1 MSMQIIFLFVAN
13 PASQMPKS
21 VFVLN
26 CLINTH
32 LKGSLFL
39 SDEPFHGLGQPARRI
54 GKMTAGIHFQHGR
67 NYMLILL
74 QTFGLQ
80 LCFVLNG

>member
-32 LKGSLFL
+32 L
-39 SDEPFHGLGQPARRI
+39 
-54 GKMTAGIHFQHGR
+54 MTAIF
-67 NYMLILL
+67 LLFDIL
-74 QTFGLQ
+74 
-80 LCFVLNG
+80 